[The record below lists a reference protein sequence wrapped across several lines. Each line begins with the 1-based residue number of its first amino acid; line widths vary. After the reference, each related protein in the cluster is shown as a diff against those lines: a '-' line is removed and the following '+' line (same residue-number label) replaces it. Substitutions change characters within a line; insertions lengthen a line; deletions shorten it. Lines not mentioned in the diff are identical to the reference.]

1 MTVEPLRKNMDFWQE
16 RVDLAAAFR
25 WCVRLNY
32 HEAVANHFSLAI
44 NEEGSQFLMNP
55 NQMHFSRIKA
65 SDLLLIDANDPKTL
79 EGPNAPDPTAWG
91 LHGAVHRHCPHA
103 KCAMHVHSIHATVL
117 ASLQDSRLLPIDQNS
132 AMFFNRYVIDDH
144 YGGLAFKE
152 EGTRCASLLTDPKQ
166 KVLIMGNHGIL
177 VLCLIAAM
185 ALTVATL
192 SVRGAVAGGNVMM
205 IVGLQMIVGGVSLAI
220 IALIWEPFQINPT
233 WRLLGA
239 FTYTTLIP
247 GLAATFI
254 WFKLVGRIGAVKA
267 ATFHFLNPFF
277 GVLIAAALLGENIGL
292 LDYVGVVIIALG
304 ILAVQ
309 LSKQHQTKSRPAR

>member
-1 MTVEPLRKNMDFWQE
+1 MGLRIEAGVE
-16 RVDLAAAFR
+16 
-25 WCVRLNY
+25 
-32 HEAVANHFSLAI
+32 
-44 NEEGSQFLMNP
+44 
-55 NQMHFSRIKA
+55 
-65 SDLLLIDANDPKTL
+65 
-79 EGPNAPDPTAWG
+79 
-91 LHGAVHRHCPHA
+91 
-103 KCAMHVHSIHATVL
+103 
-117 ASLQDSRLLPIDQNS
+117 LQ
-132 AMFFNRYVIDDH
+132 
-144 YGGLAFKE
+144 G
-152 EGTRCASLLTDPKQ
+152 
-166 KVLIMGNHGIL
+166 L

-205 IVGLQMIVGGVSLAI
+205 IVGLQMIVGGVSLAV
-220 IALIWEPFQINPT
+220 IALIWEPLQINPT

-254 WFKLVGRIGAVKA
+254 WFKLVDRVGAVKA

-277 GVLIAAALLGENIGL
+277 GVLIAAALLGEKIGL

-309 LSKQHQTKSRPAR
+309 LSKQHHTK